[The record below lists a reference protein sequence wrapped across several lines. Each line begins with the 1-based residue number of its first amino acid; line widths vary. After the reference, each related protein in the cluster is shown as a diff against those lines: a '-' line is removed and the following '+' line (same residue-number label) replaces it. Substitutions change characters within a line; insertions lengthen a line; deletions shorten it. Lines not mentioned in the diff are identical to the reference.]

1 MKKIIAFARCA
12 LMLAAMLCGC
22 TKTETKG
29 KLVLGTSADYP
40 PFESICWTKTAR
52 T

>member
-1 MKKIIAFARCA
+1 MKKIISIALCA

-22 TKTETKG
+22 TGSSNEG

-40 PFESICWTKTAR
+40 PF
-52 T
+52 